1 MADEKLWNLCSK
13 AQIID
18 ELETTLPRF
27 VTSKWDAPYIHV
39 LKTAPRK
46 DVNLN
51 ALWTKLDVAGEQTA
65 KTTTDLISR
74 LFSFQSYR

>member
-27 VTSKWDAPYIHV
+27 LTSRWDAPYVHV
-39 LKTAPRK
+39 LKAS
-46 DVNLN
+46 DLLN
-51 ALWTKLDVAGEQTA
+51 FRNFDF
-65 KTTTDLISR
+65 
-74 LFSFQSYR
+74 LFS